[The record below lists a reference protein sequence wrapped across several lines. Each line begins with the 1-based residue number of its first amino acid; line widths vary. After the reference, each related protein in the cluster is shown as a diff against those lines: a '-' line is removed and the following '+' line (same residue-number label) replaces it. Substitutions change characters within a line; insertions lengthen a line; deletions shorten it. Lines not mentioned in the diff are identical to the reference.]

1 MRDRESGRSR
11 GFGFVTYGDPQEAQ
25 GAIDGLHEQELDG
38 RRIKVNL
45 ANARGGGGG
54 GGGGYSGLFYFARS
68 FSFSDC
74 LSFLQVEEEAIVEE
88 EEATAVE
95 EVATAVEA
103 TAAEAK
109 AAMAEARA
117 ATAEAKAAAAED
129 MEAEAT
135 KVCATQVVL
144 CIVLTYV
151 IIGGGGYSSGY

>member
-68 FSFSDC
+68 LSLSDC
-74 LSFLQVEEEAIVEE
+74 PSFLQVVEEAIVEE
-88 EEATAVE
+88 EATVVEEAATA
-95 EVATAVEA
+95 AEA

-117 ATAEAKAAAAED
+117 ATAVAKAAAAED

-151 IIGGGGYSSGY
+151 ILGGGGYSSGY